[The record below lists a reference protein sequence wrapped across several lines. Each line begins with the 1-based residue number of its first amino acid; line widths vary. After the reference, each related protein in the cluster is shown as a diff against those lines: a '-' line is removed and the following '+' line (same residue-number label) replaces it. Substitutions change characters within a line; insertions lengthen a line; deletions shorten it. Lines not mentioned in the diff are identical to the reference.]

1 MGHMLK
7 KPQQFRFD
15 IGDTEAFAGLF
26 LDIAKPAES
35 KISNAV
41 LSYLIQR

>member
-1 MGHMLK
+1 MTTPH
-7 KPQQFRFD
+7 PASFD